1 MNVAKEKA
9 EQIKKYYLFHK
20 KIELIFSEG
29 FIPFFEYGTKGFI
42 RAFFNPQNINVL
54 NTFYVI
60 NYDWI
65 KNWKLYSN
73 YSYVKQKMDDI
84 EYCNG
89 EDYLEKEIDR
99 ICNKMIMDGEI
110 NNSEDKKPPQMD
122 NEFYGD
128 TYFSKLILT
137 LDYFDSL
144 VDEETY
150 QLFQKF
156 SSSFFDNS
164 KTKSIRGLIL
174 DKMIILF
181 FEIENFIKIFFRGK
195 EDIEQFIINFNET
208 LGEKA
213 FNEINF
219 AKDENIKFGKFK

>member
-89 EDYLEKEIDR
+89 EDYLEKEMDR
-99 ICNKMIMDGEI
+99 ICNILC
-110 NNSEDKKPPQMD
+110 
-122 NEFYGD
+122 
-128 TYFSKLILT
+128 SK
-137 LDYFDSL
+137 
-144 VDEETY
+144 
-150 QLFQKF
+150 
-156 SSSFFDNS
+156 
-164 KTKSIRGLIL
+164 
-174 DKMIILF
+174 
-181 FEIENFIKIFFRGK
+181 IK
-195 EDIEQFIINFNET
+195 
-208 LGEKA
+208 
-213 FNEINF
+213 
-219 AKDENIKFGKFK
+219 